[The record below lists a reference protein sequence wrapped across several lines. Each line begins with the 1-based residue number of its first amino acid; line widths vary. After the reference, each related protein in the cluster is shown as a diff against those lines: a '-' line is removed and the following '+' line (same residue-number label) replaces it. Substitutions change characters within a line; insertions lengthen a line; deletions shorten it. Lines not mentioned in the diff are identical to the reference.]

1 LQAFWHGIGRPADA
15 GHQLA
20 VIGQVEG
27 DVMGEETDLGRS
39 AGGAVVGH
47 WVRGVKQRLRKAS
60 AAGLAQG
67 EQLYVVTY
75 AQHGDPPAIIWW
87 ESAILAIWFVVM
99 FLPFA
104 ASFENVLLIG
114 WFCAAALWIAHA
126 FISLRWLGV
135 VLTDRRLIVF
145 RLARVTQQLQGV
157 LLDVPR
163 QQVSLE
169 FRPYRPSI
177 IGVRVFLR
185 FDDSLGQAPIKLIF
199 GSATMDDAKPLRAGL
214 TGPAVDG
221 PTA

>member
-1 LQAFWHGIGRPADA
+1 
-15 GHQLA
+15 
-20 VIGQVEG
+20 
-27 DVMGEETDLGRS
+27 MGEETNLGRS
-39 AGGAVVGH
+39 AGAAVGGAVVGH

-75 AQHGDPPAIIWW
+75 AQHGDPPVIIWW
-87 ESAILAIWFVVM
+87 EFAILAIWFVVM
-99 FLPFA
+99 LLPFA

-114 WFCAAALWIAHA
+114 WFCALALWIAHVW
-126 FISLRWLGV
+126 ISLRWLGV

-145 RLARVTQQLQGV
+145 RLARVTQQLRGV

-163 QQVSLE
+163 ALVSLE

-177 IGVRVFLR
+177 IGVRVFLS
-185 FDDSLGQAPIKLIF
+185 FDDTVGHRPIKLIF
-199 GSATMDDAKPLRAGL
+199 GSATMADAKALRAGL

-221 PTA
+221 PTV